1 MNLPGQAIMRFEPS
15 TNDKSPRVQV
25 TDPFD
30 ELLGIPPN
38 SKPIIKNTS
47 NFSPSREVQVK
58 LEFDDAI
65 IDTDAATAYLA
76 RFRYHIESPSHLL
89 LGL

>member
-1 MNLPGQAIMRFEPS
+1 MRFEPL
-15 TNDKSPRVQV
+15 TNDKSPRVQL

-30 ELLGIPPN
+30 ELLAIPPS
-38 SKPIIKNTS
+38 SKPILKNTL
-47 NFSPSREVQVK
+47 NLSPSRDVHVK
-58 LEFDDAI
+58 LEFDDAT
-65 IDTDAATAYLA
+65 IDADAATAYLA

>member
-1 MNLPGQAIMRFEPS
+1 MRFES
-15 TNDKSPRVQV
+15 LTNDKSLRVQL

-30 ELLGIPPN
+30 ELLGIPPS

-47 NFSPSREVQVK
+47 NFPPSRDIQVK

-65 IDTDAATAYLA
+65 TDTDAATAYLA
-76 RFRYHIESPSHLL
+76 RSRYHIESPSHLL